1 MKTYVCILLGFL
13 FVTLNLSCTTDY
25 YYPEEEQ
32 MDDINSPAD
41 PSDSDSSADDPSTG
55 EGIPADPP
63 ETDPYAGLIT
73 YQVDVKPILDQ
84 LCVVCHN
91 TTLAEDGV
99 DLSSYYL
106 AKVQIDDILE
116 SMQEEEDEDDIM
128 PPSGRVDNTILETL
142 MLWKADGLLEG
153 EAPPEDP
160 DSGTSDGTY
169 TYSYDI
175 AAIIDAECILC
186 HGATSPDAGYDISTY
201 QKTVNQ
207 IDLFVARIDLQT
219 GQAGVMPPAGR
230 MDEATIQ
237 MIKDWVDQGM
247 PE

>member
-13 FVTLNLSCTTDY
+13 FITINLSCTSDY
-25 YYPEEEQ
+25 YNPDEEE
-32 MDDINSPAD
+32 MEDINSPVN
-41 PSDSDSSADDPSTG
+41 PSDSDSNTDDPSTG
-55 EGIPADPP
+55 EGTPEDPP

-84 LCVVCHN
+84 LCVACHN
-91 TTLAEDGV
+91 TSLAEDGV

-116 SMQEEEDEDDIM
+116 SMQEEEDDDDIM
-128 PPSGRVDNTILETL
+128 PPSGRAENSIIETL
-142 MLWKADGLLEG
+142 ITWKTDGLLEG

-160 DSGTSDGTY
+160 DSGSSDGTY
-169 TYSYDI
+169 TYTSDI

-186 HGATSPDAGYDISTY
+186 HGATSPAAGYDISTY

-207 IDLFVARIDLQT
+207 IDLFLARIDLQT

-237 MIKDWVDQGM
+237 KIKDWVDQGM